1 MRITTNINWIFFYYL
16 NLFSSKKCCFVL
28 TSFVTLKFQIHDV
41 EFAESLD
48 PVINEALPT
57 LEALVK
63 EGKVRFIGVT
73 GYPLNVLKEAIL
85 RAPGRFDVSI
95 CGQAYEF
102 TKLLYFIFD
111 LTDRISLQP
120 VLAYRS

>member
-1 MRITTNINWIFFYYL
+1 MLCNIYNQNKL
-16 NLFSSKKCCFVL
+16 
-28 TSFVTLKFQIHDV
+28 QIHDV
-41 EFAESLD
+41 EFAETLD

-85 RAPGRFDVSI
+85 RAPGRFDVSS
-95 CGQAYEF
+95 F
-102 TKLLYFIFD
+102 FLNIFF
-111 LTDRISLQP
+111 
-120 VLAYRS
+120 